1 MTWKEIGP
9 YRGHMLWVRELPTE
23 GWQVALVPDWSA
35 PAGQA
40 NRVPPSEEQALP
52 EAFPSEVAAVAAAMR
67 FLERR
72 QSGPAERRDP

>member
-9 YRGHMLWVRELPTE
+9 YRAHILWVRELPTE
-23 GWQVALVPDWSA
+23 GWLVALVPDRSA

-52 EAFPSEVAAVAAAMR
+52 EAFPSQVAAVAAAMR

-72 QSGPAERRDP
+72 QSGRAERRDP